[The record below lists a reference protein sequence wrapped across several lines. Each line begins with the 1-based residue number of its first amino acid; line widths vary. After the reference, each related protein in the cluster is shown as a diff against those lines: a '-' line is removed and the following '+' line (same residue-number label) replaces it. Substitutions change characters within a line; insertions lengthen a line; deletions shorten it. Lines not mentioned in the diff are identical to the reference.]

1 MSNFDMFK
9 QYSHKIHG
17 NLEDYLKIHHGSSAD
32 NRFLGP
38 NCFFI
43 IKRKGLMIPGS
54 TCIRVDRSPVPDI
67 SYFVNSDY
75 LLESSGT
82 GEWNMS
88 CIGAEKGVYKPRE
101 ALKNQTWSISGLDLS
116 KIILSKK

>member
-1 MSNFDMFK
+1 MANFDDFK
-9 QYSHKIHG
+9 PYSYKTHG
-17 NLEDYLKIHHGSSAD
+17 NLEDYLKTHHGSSAD

-43 IKRKGLMIPGS
+43 IKRKGLMIPGF
-54 TCIRVDRSPVPDI
+54 TYVRVDRSPVPDI

-88 CIGAEKGVYKPRE
+88 CIGAEKGVYKLKD
-101 ALKNQTWSISGLDLS
+101 ALKNKTWSISGLDLS
-116 KIILSKK
+116 KI